1 MMPALTG
8 CFLRVETFDT
18 ERRAMYGLRG
28 WSYAGALCALLG
40 VAAAAPLAEPAG
52 FSPARLDH
60 IVDSAAARGFSGHV
74 LVGAIP
80 PAGAS
85 ASARPAVLY
94 ERVVGLADRARN
106 RPIRADAA
114 WRWASVTKQ
123 VTAALVMQQVDSGR
137 IALDEPVTRYLPEFG
152 GPTGKE
158 VTVRQ
163 LLQHTSGLPNPD
175 DTPRDGGGFPAFYL
189 ARGAGTG
196 NAAASRGYCAT
207 APKRAPGAG
216 FEYNNCDYLVLG
228 AILERVTGRPYAE
241 LVRGKLSRPL
251 GLRSLRVAD
260 AQGERSPVIG
270 YEGDGRREPAMNL
283 ATFGAAGALSGT
295 ARDLL
300 AFDHSLAGHRL
311 VSAPSTAEMW
321 RGDPRLGYA
330 ALGAWSFPATLRG
343 CPEPVR
349 LVERRGALGG
359 IQVRN
364 VIAPERG
371 RALIVFTNSAAV
383 DFGEI
388 WQGKGLSHELLSAAV
403 CADRE

>member
-1 MMPALTG
+1 
-8 CFLRVETFDT
+8 
-18 ERRAMYGLRG
+18 MYGVWG
-28 WSYAGALCALLG
+28 WGCTGALCALLG
-40 VAAAAPLAEPAG
+40 VASPPRAEPAG
-52 FSPARLDH
+52 ISPARLDR

-80 PAGAS
+80 PAGSS
-85 ASARPAVLY
+85 AAAPPAVLY
-94 ERVVGLADRARN
+94 ERVVGLADRARR
-106 RPIRADAA
+106 RPLRAGDT

-137 IALDEPVTRYLPEFG
+137 IALDEPVTRYLPDFA
-152 GPTGKE
+152 GPTGSA
-158 VTVRQ
+158 VTVRR

-175 DTPRDGGGFPAFYL
+175 DTPRDGDGFPGFYL
-189 ARGAGTG
+189 GRGPWTG
-196 NAAASRGYCAT
+196 NAAAARGYCAT
-207 APKRAPGAG
+207 TPRRAPGAG

-241 LVRGKLSRPL
+241 LVRGSVAGPL
-251 GLRSLRVAD
+251 GLRSPRVAD
-260 AQGERSPVIG
+260 APGDGSPVVG
-270 YEGDGRREPAMNL
+270 YEGDGRPEPAFEL

-300 AFDHSLAGHRL
+300 AFDQSLVGHRL
-311 VSAPSTAEMW
+311 VSPSSTAEMW

-330 ALGAWSFPATLRG
+330 ALGAWSFLAALRG

-349 LVERRGALGG
+349 LVERRGAIGG

-383 DFGEI
+383 EFGEI
-388 WQGKGLSHELLSAAV
+388 WQGKGLSHELLSAAL
-403 CADRE
+403 CEGPA